1 VAPQSIARVAL
12 LLAAFA
18 ALVVVGPGAQAAERG
33 WAKPV
38 KSRPGMRIPRVIV
51 TIHDEGVSPG
61 FMFLTPRT
69 IFPGRTGPLI
79 LDRDGRVVWFHAQ
92 SYKRS
97 AADLRPQVYDGKPV
111 LTWSVRPP
119 LVSGDDLYR
128 GGPRSDYHVIADDS
142 YHVIKRIRAVGRGV
156 TTDVHEFLI
165 TPRNTALMLGFR
177 DIPRRL
183 SRYRGPR
190 NGHIIDCLVQEV
202 DIRTGRLLF
211 NWSAAR
217 HIPLSESTAS
227 MPAVGA
233 WDPYHLNSIAEDSDG
248 NLLVSSRHT
257 STIYEID
264 RHSGRIIW
272 KLGGRH
278 SSFKMGP
285 GTRFFYQHAA
295 ERQPDGT
302 ITLLDNRATDVDKSR
317 GHVSRV
323 LTLRLDTQARTATL
337 VGSFLHPSGP
347 TLTTS
352 QGNANVLG
360 NGNVFVGWGISPWF
374 SEYAPDGR
382 VLFAAHFTSNW
393 HHSYRAFKAPWVGH
407 PGGKPAV
414 ATAVQGDRLAV
425 YASWNGATE
434 IAEWRVLAG
443 YDKSTLAPLGVSP
456 WQDFETT
463 MSFPAGPRVVQVE
476 ALDASGAVLGAS
488 DPVTPR

>member
-1 VAPQSIARVAL
+1 VTLRQTVRTAVL
-12 LLAAFA
+12 LLALA
-18 ALVVVGPGAQAAERG
+18 ALLPAGPGAQAAERG

-51 TIHDEGVSPG
+51 TVHDEGVSPG

-69 IFPGRTGPLI
+69 IFPARTGPLI
-79 LDRDGRVVWFHAQ
+79 LDRDGRVVWFHPQ
-92 SYKRS
+92 SFKRS
-97 AADLRPQVYDGKPV
+97 AADLRAQVYLGKPV

-128 GGPRSDYHVIADDS
+128 GGPRSDYHVIVDDS
-142 YHVIKRIRAVGRGV
+142 YRVIKRIRAVGRGV

-177 DIPRRL
+177 TIPRRL
-183 SRYRGPR
+183 SRYHGPR
-190 NGHIIDCLVQEV
+190 SGQIIDCLVQEI
-202 DIRTGRLLF
+202 DIRTGKLLF

-217 HIPLSESTAS
+217 HIPLRESIAS
-227 MPAVGA
+227 MPAAGA
-233 WDPYHLNSIAEDSDG
+233 WDPYHLNSVAEDTDG

-257 STIYEID
+257 STIYKID
-264 RHSGRIIW
+264 RRSGRIIW
-272 KLGGRH
+272 RLGGRD

-285 GTRFFYQHAA
+285 GATFYYQHAA

-302 ITLLDNRATDVDKSR
+302 ITLLDNRGTDLDHSR
-317 GHVSRV
+317 GHISRV
-323 LTLRLDTQARTATL
+323 LTLELDTQARTATL
-337 VGSFLHPSGP
+337 VRSFRHPSGP

-352 QGNANVLG
+352 QGNASVLG

-374 SEYAPDGR
+374 AEYAPDGR

-414 ATAVQGDRLAV
+414 LAAVKRDLLTV

-443 YDKSTLAPLGVSP
+443 DDKSNLVPLGTSP
-456 WQDFETT
+456 WRDFETR
-463 MSFPAGPRVVQVE
+463 MNFPGTPRVVQVE

-488 DPVTPR
+488 DPIAPR